1 MLVIAKIMKFIAKP
15 YFLFLKV
22 KEPHCK
28 PSHKFHLF
36 FCRSAANR
44 TWKWIF
50 FQDCIAGIDRRSN
63 WYLMLKFFLIHAKCF
78 LCGYWDLFFVR
89 STTAF
94 LSIDRNSF
102 QVKSDT
108 SAGTWANHFIFF
120 TFTSIGKVNAQSSI
134 HHFFIFYD
142 FLSKFVQKIFSNIVY
157 HQMLVKYRYFW

>member
-1 MLVIAKIMKFIAKP
+1 
-15 YFLFLKV
+15 
-22 KEPHCK
+22 
-28 PSHKFHLF
+28 
-36 FCRSAANR
+36 
-44 TWKWIF
+44 
-50 FQDCIAGIDRRSN
+50 
-63 WYLMLKFFLIHAKCF
+63 MLKFFLIHAKCF

-94 LSIDRNSF
+94 LSIDRNRF

-142 FLSKFVQKIFSNIVY
+142 FLSKFVQKIFVPIQEPLRRELLSFYSSIIDGTPIVVTG
-157 HQMLVKYRYFW
+157 QMGINAIRICEKVIDRINNQICGKY